1 MTLHGELKKKADV
14 IRKWN
19 EGLTH
24 GVTLRLIR
32 TDGSQS
38 TAIERFITDFSE
50 LAPGIV
56 VEEEKGK
63 HGDLPG
69 IYIRESW
76 RLHFVPEGTEFDPF
90 LDLLSAI
97 DTGTAD
103 IRDDIREIL
112 EKHSGEVPL
121 TLFLS
126 TQCHNCPA
134 VMRQIAPLPLVN
146 PAIRIRVID
155 GLLFADLASEHR
167 IKAVPS
173 LIGEGGIRWTG
184 QIRLEEVIKA
194 LVSRDKERFDKETI
208 ERMITEG
215 DAASLADMMIEA
227 GRVFPAFPDVL
238 AHELFSIRLGAM
250 VIMED
255 LGERAPDLARTALEP
270 LWQKMPGSDEAVQGD
285 IIYLVGEIG
294 DSHWVPRLE
303 AFLRVG
309 LSPDLEDALQD
320 ALDALTSE

>member
-1 MTLHGELKKKADV
+1 LHEELKKKADF

-19 EGLTH
+19 EDLTR

-38 TAIERFITDFSE
+38 RAIEGFIKDFSE

-63 HGDLPG
+63 NGDLPG

-76 RLHFVPEGTEFDPF
+76 QLHFVPEGTELDPF
-90 LDLLSAI
+90 LDLLSAV

-112 EKHSGEVPL
+112 ENHSGEVPL

-126 TQCHNCPA
+126 TQCPNCPV

-146 PAIRIRVID
+146 PAIRVRVID
-155 GLLFADLASEHR
+155 GLLFPDQASEHR

-184 QIRLEEVIKA
+184 QIRLEVVIQA
-194 LVSRDKERFDKETI
+194 LVSRDEKRLDKETI
-208 ERMITEG
+208 ERMIMEG
-215 DAASLADMMIEA
+215 DVAPLADMMIEA
-227 GRVFPAFPDVL
+227 DQVFPAFPDVL
-238 AHELFSIRLGAM
+238 TQELFSIRLGAM

-255 LGERAPDLARTALEP
+255 IGERAPDLARTVLEP
-270 LWQKMPGSDEAVQGD
+270 LWQKMSAADEAVQGD
-285 IIYLVGEIG
+285 IIYLVGVLG
-294 DSHWVPRLE
+294 DFHWGSRLE
-303 AFLRVG
+303 AFLKVG
-309 LSPDLEDALQD
+309 VSPDLEDAVQD

>member
-1 MTLHGELKKKADV
+1 MHGELKKKAYV

-38 TAIERFITDFSE
+38 RAIEGFIRDFSE
-50 LAPGIV
+50 LAPRISV
-56 VEEEKGK
+56 KEEKGK
-63 HGDLPG
+63 DGDLPG

-76 RLHFVPEGTEFDPF
+76 RFHFVPEGTELDPF
-90 LDLLSAI
+90 LDLLSAV
-97 DTGTAD
+97 DMGTAD
-103 IRDDIREIL
+103 IRDDIRKIL
-112 EKHSGEVPL
+112 ENHSGEVPL

-126 TQCHNCPA
+126 TQCPNCPV

-146 PAIRIRVID
+146 PAIRLRVID
-155 GLLFADLASEHR
+155 GLLFPEQASEHS

-173 LIGEGGIRWTG
+173 LIAEGGIRWTG
-184 QIRLEEVIKA
+184 QIRLEEVIQA
-194 LVSRDKERFDKETI
+194 LVSRDEERFDNETL

-215 DAASLADMMIEA
+215 DATPLADMMIEA
-227 GRVFPAFPDVL
+227 GRVFPAFLDVL
-238 AHELFSIRLGAM
+238 TKELFSIRLGAM

-255 LGERAPDLARTALEP
+255 LGERAPDLARTVLEP
-270 LWQKMPGSDEAVQGD
+270 LWQKLSAADEAVQGD

-294 DSHWVPRLE
+294 DFDWVPRLE
-303 AFLRVG
+303 AFLKVG
-309 LSPDLEDALQD
+309 VSPDLEDAVQD
-320 ALDALTSE
+320 AMDALKSE

>member
-1 MTLHGELKKKADV
+1 MHEELKKKADA

-19 EGLTH
+19 EGLIH

-38 TAIERFITDFSE
+38 RAIEGFIRDFSE

-56 VEEEKGK
+56 LEEEKGK
-63 HGDLPG
+63 DEDLPG
-69 IYIRESW
+69 IYIRKSW
-76 RLHFVPEGTEFDPF
+76 ELHFVPEGTELDPF
-90 LDLLSAI
+90 LDLLSAV
-97 DTGTAD
+97 DMGAAD
-103 IRDDIREIL
+103 IRDDIRDIL
-112 EKHSGEVPL
+112 ENHSGGVPL

-146 PAIRIRVID
+146 PALRVRVID
-155 GLLFADLASEHR
+155 GLLFPDQASEHR
-167 IKAVPS
+167 IQAVPT

-184 QIRLEEVIKA
+184 QIRLEEVIEA

-215 DAASLADMMIEA
+215 DAAPLADMMIEA
-227 GRVFPAFPDVL
+227 GRLFPDFLDVL
-238 AHELFSIRLGAM
+238 TQELFSIRLGAM

-255 LGERAPDLARTALEP
+255 IAERAPDLARTALEP
-270 LWQKMPGSDEAVQGD
+270 LWQKMSGSDESVQGD

-294 DSHWVPRLE
+294 DIDWVPRLE
-303 AFLRVG
+303 VFLKVG
-309 LSPDLEDALQD
+309 VSPDLEDAVQD

>member
-1 MTLHGELKKKADV
+1 LHEELKKKADV

-19 EGLTH
+19 EGLIH

-38 TAIERFITDFSE
+38 RAIEGFIRDFSG
-50 LAPGIV
+50 LAPGIA

-63 HGDLPG
+63 DGDLPG

-76 RLHFVPEGTEFDPF
+76 RFHYVPEGTELDPF
-90 LDLLSAI
+90 LDLLSAL
-97 DTGTAD
+97 DKGTAD

-112 EKHSGEVPL
+112 EKHSAEVPL

-146 PAIRIRVID
+146 PAIRVRVID
-155 GLLFADLASEHR
+155 GLLFPDQASEHR
-167 IKAVPS
+167 IQAVPT

-184 QIRLEEVIKA
+184 QIRLEEVIRA
-194 LVSRDKERFDKETI
+194 LMSLDEERFDKETI

-215 DAASLADMMIEA
+215 DAAPLADMMIEA
-227 GRVFPAFPDVL
+227 NRVFPAFMDVL
-238 AHELFSIRLGAM
+238 SQELFSIRLGAM
-250 VIMED
+250 VVMED
-255 LGERAPDLARTALEP
+255 LGERAPDLARKVLEP
-270 LWQKMPGSDEAVQGD
+270 LWQKMSSADEAVQGD

-294 DSHWVPRLE
+294 EIDWVPRLD
-303 AFLRVG
+303 AFLKVG
-309 LSPDLEDALQD
+309 VSPDLEDAVQD

>member
-1 MTLHGELKKKADV
+1 LHGELKKKADA

-38 TAIERFITDFSE
+38 RAIEGFISDFSE

-63 HGDLPG
+63 DGDLPG

-76 RLHFVPEGTEFDPF
+76 RFHFVPEGTELDPF
-90 LDLLSAI
+90 LDLLSAL
-97 DTGTAD
+97 DKGTAD
-103 IRDDIREIL
+103 IGDDIREIL
-112 EKHSGEVPL
+112 KNHSGEVPL

-126 TQCHNCPA
+126 TLCHNCPA
-134 VMRQIAPLPLVN
+134 VMRQLSTLPLVN
-146 PAIRIRVID
+146 PAIRVRVID
-155 GLLFADLASEHR
+155 GLLFPGLASEHR
-167 IKAVPS
+167 IKAVPT

-184 QIRLEEVIKA
+184 QIRLEEVLQS
-194 LVSRDKERFDKETI
+194 LVTRDEERFDKETL

-215 DAASLADMMIEA
+215 DAAPLADKMIEA
-227 GRVFPAFPDVL
+227 GQVFPAFLDVL
-238 AHELFSIRLGAM
+238 TQKLFSIRLGAM

-255 LGERAPDLARTALEP
+255 LGERSPDLALTVLEP
-270 LWQKMPGSDEAVQGD
+270 LWQKMSAADESVQGD

-294 DSHWVPRLE
+294 DSHWVPILE
-303 AFLRVG
+303 AFLKGGV
-309 LSPDLEDALQD
+309 SPELEDAVQD
-320 ALDALTSE
+320 ALDSLTSK